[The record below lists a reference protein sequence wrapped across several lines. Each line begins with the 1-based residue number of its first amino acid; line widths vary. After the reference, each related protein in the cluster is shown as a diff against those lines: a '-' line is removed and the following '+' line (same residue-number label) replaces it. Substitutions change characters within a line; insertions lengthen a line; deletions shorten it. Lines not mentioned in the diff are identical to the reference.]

1 MNQKI
6 DWSQLAFKTT
16 LDNINRSHSP
26 YSNFQVGSYLL
37 TEAGPGFLVVILKM
51 LVTELLCVPRESPYT
66 RLYLKDLL
74 ASKEF

>member
-37 TEAGPGFLVVILKM
+37 TEAGPILFW
-51 LVTELLCVPRESPYT
+51 L
-66 RLYLKDLL
+66 
-74 ASKEF
+74 